1 MEGGH
6 KIRVY
11 NTGASDKQANWQQIK
26 TDTPDKGTQNTRA
39 PNSSLQ
45 QGHGHLDSPQHDS
58 KDTDGPQHDRH
69 LSTQQQRHSQH
80 NSKDTE
86 AHDSQTQSDDGQR
99 TTGRCFYAK
108 KEFVCLLPSRSR
120 RRCILAQLPRW
131 TRRKAF
137 SDRKVCPVTQRL
149 HLRPEITL

>member
-1 MEGGH
+1 MGGGGH

-39 PNSSLQ
+39 ANSSLQ

-58 KDTDGPQHDRH
+58 KDTDGPQH
-69 LSTQQQRHSQH
+69 

-86 AHDSQTQSDDGQR
+86 IHTTARHNRMMVNEPQDVVSTPRRSSFVFLPAVPGEGAFWLNCQDGHAGKRFLTERSVQSLNAYTSVQ
-99 TTGRCFYAK
+99 K
-108 KEFVCLLPSRSR
+108 
-120 RRCILAQLPRW
+120 
-131 TRRKAF
+131 
-137 SDRKVCPVTQRL
+137 
-149 HLRPEITL
+149 